1 MKKWL
6 IAIAVL
12 ALLAGSGYIVLG
24 LGGNG
29 LVAQARVEATP
40 LPAVKAGRQ
49 VLAEARVVPA
59 RSVQLSLPAG
69 GVVAE
74 VFVSEGD
81 QVAAGQVL
89 VRLEAARPAAAV
101 AQAEAQLQ
109 RTQTELDKLRAG
121 PRLQEVSQGQAAV
134 EAAQARL
141 ARLSE
146 GPTQEEVAAAEAAV
160 ASAQAALQKA
170 AAGPEEDDVTIA
182 AAEVRRAEIA
192 LKQAQWDY
200 DRVAY
205 GDSVGAS
212 PEAARLEQATLD
224 YKTAMAAYRQATH
237 GPTPADVAAA
247 ESRLA
252 QARADLARVQQPASR
267 ADIAE
272 AQAEV
277 RRAQAQ
283 LELLQAGVQPQEVT
297 LAEADVAAAQAALA
311 QAQAALAE
319 TELRA
324 PFAGT
329 VVSISVKPG
338 EYVAAG
344 SPVARLADLSV
355 WQVETDDLTELRIV
369 DIRAGAPVA
378 VTLDAIP
385 GLELTGEVVRI
396 GAIGENKFG
405 DITYGAVV
413 QLDRQDER
421 LRWNMTASVSIQ

>member
-6 IAIAVL
+6 IAVAVL
-12 ALLAGSGYIVLG
+12 ALLAGGGYIVLG
-24 LGGNG
+24 RGENG
-29 LVAQARVEATP
+29 PAAQAKAGATP
-40 LPAVKAGRQ
+40 WPAVKAGRQ

-59 RSVQLSLPAG
+59 CSVQLGLPVG

-74 VFVSEGD
+74 VLAAEGD
-81 QVAAGQVL
+81 QVVAGQVL
-89 VRLEAARPAAAV
+89 VRLEAARQAAAV

-109 RTQTELDKLRAG
+109 RAQTGLGKLRAG
-121 PRLQEVSQGQAAV
+121 PRPQEIGQAQAAV

-146 GPTQEEVAAAEAAV
+146 TPGREEVAAAEAAV
-160 ASAQAALQKA
+160 ASAQAALQKVL
-170 AAGPEEDDVTIA
+170 AGPEEDAATIA

-212 PEAARLEQATLD
+212 PQAARLEQATLD
-224 YKTAMAAYRQATH
+224 YKAAVAAYRQATR
-237 GPTPADVAAA
+237 GPTQADIAAA

-277 RRAQAQ
+277 RRTQAQ
-283 LELLQAGVQPQEVT
+283 LEMLQAGVQPQDVA
-297 LAEADVAAAQAALA
+297 LAEADVAAAQAVLA
-311 QAQAALAE
+311 QARAALAE
-319 TELRA
+319 TELCA

-329 VVSISVKPG
+329 IASVNVKAG
-338 EYVAAG
+338 EYIAAG
-344 SPVARLADLSV
+344 SLVVQLADLSA

-369 DIRAGAPVA
+369 DVRAGAPVT
-378 VTLDAIP
+378 VTVDAIP
-385 GLELTGEVVRI
+385 GLELTGRVAYVK
-396 GAIGENKFG
+396 AIGENKFG

-413 QLDRQDER
+413 RLDRQDER

>member
-1 MKKWL
+1 MRKL
-6 IAIAVL
+6 IIAVVVL
-12 ALLAGSGYIVLG
+12 ALLAGGGYIVLG
-24 LGGNG
+24 RGGNG
-29 LVAQARVEATP
+29 LAAQAGAEATP
-40 LPAVKAGRQ
+40 WPAVKAGRQ

-59 RSVQLSLPAG
+59 RSVQLSLPVG

-74 VFVSEGD
+74 VLVAEGD
-81 QVAAGQVL
+81 QVAVDQVL
-89 VRLEAARPAAAV
+89 ARLEATRPVAAV
-101 AQAEAQLQ
+101 AQAEAQVQ
-109 RTQTELDKLRAG
+109 HAQTALEKLRLG
-121 PRLQEVSQGQAAV
+121 PRSQEIAQAQSAV

-141 ARLSE
+141 AKLSE
-146 GPTQEEVAAAEAAV
+146 SPGREEAAAAEAAV

-170 AAGPEEDDVTIA
+170 TAGPDEDDITIA

-224 YKTAMAAYRQATH
+224 YKTAVAAYRQATH
-237 GPTPADVAAA
+237 GPIPADVAAA

-252 QARADLARVQQPASR
+252 QAKADLARVQQPASR
-267 ADIAE
+267 ADAAE

-283 LELLQAGVQPQEVT
+283 LELLRAGVQSQEVT
-297 LAEADVAAAQAALA
+297 LAEADVAAAQAALT
-311 QAQAALAE
+311 QARAALAE

-329 VVSISVKPG
+329 IVAVDVKPG

-344 SPVARLADLSV
+344 SPATRLADLSA
-355 WQVETDDLTELRIV
+355 WQIETDDLTELRIV
-369 DIRAGAPVA
+369 DIRVGAPVT
-378 VTLDAIP
+378 VTVDAIP
-385 GLELTGEVVRI
+385 GLELTGKVVRI
-396 GAIGENKFG
+396 GAIGENRFG